1 MQSQESGQ
9 AKQQGILGLLVPGK
23 GNFYITSA
31 HYPAT
36 DRATILNKCMQHNYM
51 KSSRTVCNS
60 FGPGVI
66 IQEFVS
72 SDCNGDVKSEREI
85 PADTCSVQGAST
97 YILEAPSCSTS
108 TSSTS
113 EGLNTSGAS
122 RGYVLVGLISLFCQA
137 AL

>member
-9 AKQQGILGLLVPGK
+9 AKQQGIMGLLVPCK

-36 DRATILNKCMQHNYM
+36 DRAAILNKCMQHNYM
-51 KSSRTVCNS
+51 KSFRTVCNS
-60 FGPGVI
+60 LGPGVI
-66 IQEFVS
+66 IQEFAS
-72 SDCNGDVKSEREI
+72 SDCSGDVKSKRGI
-85 PADTCSVQGAST
+85 PANTCSVQGAST

-108 TSSTS
+108 ANSTS

-122 RGYVLVGLISLFCQA
+122 RGYVLVGLISFFCQA
-137 AL
+137 VL